1 MIWRAENVNTSW
13 YCGVTSGLW
22 FLCLNI
28 SKMAHWPELKKR
40 KAELLLR
47 QKFGGSDAQ
56 ISNRLKWTAQH
67 LGFYIVDYARGQEF
81 CFQG

>member
-1 MIWRAENVNTSW
+1 
-13 YCGVTSGLW
+13 
-22 FLCLNI
+22 
-28 SKMAHWPELKKR
+28 MAHWPELKKR

-56 ISNRLKWTAQH
+56 ISNRLKWAAQH